1 MGVISEVREFDG
13 ETGRLRPVKGLP
25 AMAVRC
31 RDDGV
36 KGVHRPGENAEAA
49 AVRREPTPG

>member
-1 MGVISEVREFDG
+1 MPEFDG